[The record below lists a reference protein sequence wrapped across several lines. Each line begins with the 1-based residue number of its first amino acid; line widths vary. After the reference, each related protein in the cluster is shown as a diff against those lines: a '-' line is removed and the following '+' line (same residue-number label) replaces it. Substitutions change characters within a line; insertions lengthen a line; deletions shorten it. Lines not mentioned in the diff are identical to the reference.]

1 VKAFGEAN
9 QLDYRVTNEWELL
22 KMNVDLY
29 AKVATLPPVAGA
41 KGSRP
46 EGPKTDITRCAPR
59 ALLRA
64 ACAFWRRRDAEC
76 CERKRGRSHP
86 FRACAQRAMPA
97 DAGSGSLVSKA
108 KDVIKTGA

>member
-1 VKAFGEAN
+1 MGGGRYKYPRIQAQVKAFGEAN
-9 QLDYRVTNEWELL
+9 RLDYRVTNEWELL

-64 ACAFWRRRDAEC
+64 ACACSWRRRDAED
-76 CERKRGRSHP
+76 CERRGRTDHS
-86 FRACAQRAMPA
+86 
-97 DAGSGSLVSKA
+97 SL
-108 KDVIKTGA
+108 